1 MCTYHFVYAFLVSI
15 KVTFVCNSGK
25 KRIESAAHE
34 GDTFLDV
41 VLDNEL
47 DIDGFGACEGTLA
60 CSTCHLIF
68 KKEDFERLEKKPT
81 EDENDMLD
89 MAYGLCE
96 T

>member
-1 MCTYHFVYAFLVSI
+1 M
-15 KVTFVCNSGK
+15 TFICNDGK
-25 KRIESAAHE
+25 KRIEAAAHE

-60 CSTCHLIF
+60 CSTCHVIF
-68 KKEDFERLEKKPT
+68 KKEDFERLAKKAT